1 MKKYNKKMVISGKFI
16 DIYEYDKM
24 VVVDFKR
31 DINLNK
37 KSEEKSDNQKSQS
50 SIHRT
55 KKNIKNIT
63 NSNPQLT
70 KFLTLTFKKNVE
82 DINFANY
89 KFMQFV
95 KRMKFKYP
103 DFKYLA
109 VIEFQKRGAV
119 HYHMLCKL
127 PYVNKKLIAKKWNH
141 GFIKIKRIN
150 RINNMGGYISKYVS
164 KDTDNMKLFNKKKF
178 FHSKDLYMPL
188 EIIDEWQFNNYYNNF
203 DIENRNPIFEKTIE
217 SEYRGKIKIKQY
229 IIE

>member
-1 MKKYNKKMVISGKFI
+1 MEKYNKKMVISGKFI
-16 DIYEYDKM
+16 DIYEYDKL
-24 VVVDFKR
+24 VVVGFNR
-31 DINLNK
+31 DINLSK
-37 KSEEKSDNQKSQS
+37 KSEERSNNQKSQS

-70 KFLTLTFKKNVE
+70 KFLTLTFKKNVN
-82 DINFANY
+82 DIDYANY
-89 KFMQFV
+89 EFMQFV
-95 KRMKFKYP
+95 KRMKFKYI
-103 DFKYLA
+103 DFQYLA

-119 HYHMLCKL
+119 HYHIICNL
-127 PYVNKKLIAKKWNH
+127 PYVNKKLIAKKWRH
-141 GFIKIKRIN
+141 GFIKIKRIK

-164 KDTDNMKLFNKKKF
+164 KDSDNMKLFNKKKF

-188 EIIDEWQFNNYYNNF
+188 EIINEWQFNNYYNSF
-203 DIENRNPIFEKTIE
+203 DIENRDPVFEKTIE

>member
-1 MKKYNKKMVISGKFI
+1 MERYNKKMVISGKFI
-16 DIYEYDKM
+16 DIYKYDKL
-24 VVVDFKR
+24 VVTGFNR

-37 KSEEKSDNQKSQS
+37 KSEGKSSNQKSQS

-55 KKNIKNIT
+55 KKNIRNIT

-70 KFLTLTFKKNVE
+70 KFLTLTFKKNIE
-82 DINFANY
+82 DIDFANY
-89 KFMQFV
+89 EFMQFV

-103 DFKYLA
+103 DFQYLA

-119 HYHMLCKL
+119 HYHIICNL
-127 PYVNKKLIAKKWNH
+127 PYVNKKLIAKKWGH

-178 FHSKDLYMPL
+178 FHSKDLFMPL
-188 EIIDEWQFNNYYNNF
+188 EIINEWQFNNYYNNF
-203 DIENRNPIFEKTIE
+203 DIENRVPIFEKTIE

>member
-1 MKKYNKKMVISGKFI
+1 MEKYNKKMVISGKFI
-16 DIYEYDKM
+16 DIYKYDRL
-24 VVVDFKR
+24 VVTGFNR
-31 DINLNK
+31 DIDLNK
-37 KSEEKSDNQKSQS
+37 KSGGKLSNQKSQS

-89 KFMQFV
+89 EFMQFV

-103 DFKYLA
+103 DFQYLA

-119 HYHMLCKL
+119 HYHIICNL
-127 PYVNKKLIAKKWNH
+127 PYVNKKLIAKKWRH

-164 KDTDNMKLFNKKKF
+164 KDSDNMKLFNKKKF

-188 EIIDEWQFNNYYNNF
+188 EIINEWQFNNYYNNF
-203 DIENRNPIFEKTIE
+203 DIENRVPIFEKTIK

-229 IIE
+229 MIE

>member
-1 MKKYNKKMVISGKFI
+1 MEKYNKKMVISGKFI
-16 DIYEYDKM
+16 DIYEYDKL
-24 VVVDFKR
+24 VVVGFNR
-31 DINLNK
+31 DINLSK
-37 KSEEKSDNQKSQS
+37 KSEERSSNQKSQS

-70 KFLTLTFKKNVE
+70 KFLTLTFKKNVN
-82 DINFANY
+82 DIDYANY
-89 KFMQFV
+89 EFMQFV
-95 KRMKFKYP
+95 KRMKFKYI
-103 DFKYLA
+103 DFQYLA

-119 HYHMLCKL
+119 HYHIICNL
-127 PYVNKKLIAKKWNH
+127 PYVNKKLIAKKWRH
-141 GFIKIKRIN
+141 GFIKIKRIK

-164 KDTDNMKLFNKKKF
+164 KDSDNMKLFNKKKF

-188 EIIDEWQFNNYYNNF
+188 EIINEWQFNNYYNNF
-203 DIENRNPIFEKTIE
+203 DIENRDPVFEKTIE

>member
-1 MKKYNKKMVISGKFI
+1 MEKYNKKMVISGKFV

-24 VVVDFKR
+24 VVTGFNR

-37 KSEEKSDNQKSQS
+37 KSKEKSGNQKSQS

-63 NSNPQLT
+63 NSNPQLN

-82 DINFANY
+82 DIDFANY
-89 KFMQFV
+89 EFMQFV

-103 DFKYLA
+103 DFQYLA

-119 HYHMLCKL
+119 HYHMICKF
-127 PYVNKKLIAKKWNH
+127 PYINKRIIADKWRH
-141 GFIKIKRIN
+141 GFIKIKRLKK
-150 RINNMGGYISKYVS
+150 INNIGGYISKYVS

-188 EIIDEWQFNNYYNNF
+188 EIINEWQFNNHYENF
-203 DIENRNPIFEKTIE
+203 DIENRVPIFEKTIE
-217 SEYRGKIKIKQY
+217 SKYRGNIKIRQF

>member
-1 MKKYNKKMVISGKFI
+1 MEKYNKKMVISGKFI
-16 DIYEYDKM
+16 DIYEYDRL
-24 VVVDFKR
+24 VVTDFNR
-31 DINLNK
+31 DIDLNK
-37 KSEEKSDNQKSQS
+37 KSEGKSSNQKSQS

-70 KFLTLTFKKNVE
+70 KFLTLTFKKNIE
-82 DINFANY
+82 DINYANY
-89 KFMQFV
+89 EFMQFV
-95 KRMKFKYP
+95 KRMKFKYQN
-103 DFKYLA
+103 FQYLA

-119 HYHMLCKL
+119 HYHIICNL
-127 PYVNKKLIAKKWNH
+127 PYVNKKLIAKKWGH

-164 KDTDNMKLFNKKKF
+164 KDSDNMKLFNKKKF

-188 EIIDEWQFNNYYNNF
+188 EIINEWQFNNYYNNF
-203 DIENRNPIFEKTIE
+203 DIENRVPIFEKTIE